1 MRGRVVA
8 GVCLATWS
16 MYGLSGCASTAAVA
30 PQPTPAPL
38 TCDAALPGTE
48 ALLAPGGLVL
58 LGEMHG
64 TQEVPRFTG
73 QVACLAAAKG
83 MTVRVGLEIPEEEQ
97 VSLDA
102 FLAAGD
108 ATRAQEELLLRP
120 FWVRDIQDGRSSQ
133 AMLQLLAQL
142 RDLRRAGAKL
152 VVFAFDDEL
161 KGVAESRDS
170 RMAKRI
176 GAAVER
182 LPGELTLVLT
192 GNLHALV
199 NKGAPWDPEFLPM
212 GWHLSQAK
220 HRVVAMNNSYT
231 GGSAWVCMGQQPCM
245 GRTLPRRDLG
255 RRPSVEVSAT
265 SDKGYHGFFH
275 VGSLTASPPAAE
287 SKRGP
292 AGQGLLLRQQADA
305 AFNAKQFAAC
315 AQHFAEAARVDPSQ
329 GASDSYNQACCHA
342 LAGDKDGAFSA
353 LGTVADKGYTSWQ
366 HIRRDS
372 DLASLRADARWAPF
386 VARVRANLV
395 ATMAPHSNT
404 ELFSLFLED
413 QEDREGERAGRE
425 LERAAIRPRDALRR
439 GRVNELLKAGKVQS
453 AKDYFHAGAILHHG
467 EDTDF
472 QRAHTLLLKSVELD
486 PKDGLARMLT
496 ATAEDRVLMMQGK
509 PQRYGTQRERA
520 NGQWRLYAVDPSVT
534 DAERAKWGLP
544 PLAQV
549 LEEVKAANTTPP

>member
-8 GVCLATWS
+8 GVCLVTWS
-16 MYGLSGCASTAAVA
+16 LYGLSGCASTSAVA
-30 PQPTPAPL
+30 PRATSAPL
-38 TCDAALPGTE
+38 ACDTALAGTE

-73 QVACLAAAKG
+73 QVACLASAKG
-83 MTVRVGLEIPEEEQ
+83 LAVRVGLEIPEAEQ
-97 VSLDA
+97 PSLDA
-102 FLAAGD
+102 FLAAED
-108 ATRAQEELLLRP
+108 VTRAQEELLQRP

-133 AMLQLLAQL
+133 AMLQLLGQL

-161 KGVAESRDS
+161 KGVAESRDA

-176 GAAVER
+176 GTAVEQ
-182 LPGELTLVLT
+182 LPGDLTLVLT
-192 GNLHALV
+192 GNIHALV
-199 NKGAPWDPEFLPM
+199 DKGAPWDPEFLPM
-212 GWHLSQAK
+212 GWHLTQAK

-255 RRPSVEVSAT
+255 RQPSVEVSAT
-265 SDKGYHGFFH
+265 SANGYHGFFH
-275 VGSLTASPPAAE
+275 VGNLTASPPAAE

-292 AGQGLLLRQQADA
+292 YGQGLLLRQQADT
-305 AFNAKQFAAC
+305 AFHAKQFAAC

-329 GASDSYNQACCHA
+329 GASDAYNEACCRA

-366 HIRRDS
+366 HLRRDS
-372 DLASLRADARWAPF
+372 DLASLRADARWVPL
-386 VARVRANLV
+386 VNRVKANLV
-395 ATMAPHSNT
+395 ATMAPHSNA

-413 QEDREGERAGRE
+413 QEDREGELEGRE
-425 LERAAIRPRDALRR
+425 LDWAVIRPRDARR
-439 GRVNELLKAGKVQS
+439 RARVDELLKSGKVQS
-453 AKDYFHAGAILHHG
+453 AKDHFHAGAIFHHG
-467 EDTDF
+467 EGADF
-472 QRAHTLLLKSVELD
+472 QRAHGLLLKSVELD
-486 PKDGLARMLT
+486 PKDGLARVMA

-509 PQRYGTQRERA
+509 PQRYGTQRERV

-544 PLAQV
+544 PLAKT
-549 LEEVKAANTTPP
+549 LEEVKAANATPP